1 MPRKSKELT
10 LNSQE
15 IDELSKIVSGAD
27 QEQALRARIVLAC
40 VEENQNKLVAQK
52 IKHKVT

>member
-15 IDELSKIVSGAD
+15 IDELSKIVVLVK
-27 QEQALRARIVLAC
+27 QALSK
-40 VEENQNKLVAQK
+40 NHSKFN
-52 IKHKVT
+52 